1 MLDQKFKILMK
12 PGTYIYHIFENIL
25 SITKTQTMEDNQ
37 SQRIE
42 NAFGRIYKNTF
53 FMFGKLYLHQYC
65 SELSYQ
71 SFSM

>member
-42 NAFGRIYKNTF
+42 NAFGRIEKTLF
-53 FMFGKLYLHQYC
+53 PCLEC
-65 SELSYQ
+65 SRLINIDQNSEIKVSA
-71 SFSM
+71 